1 MESSARRSINRTKL
15 VHYQNSS
22 RPYDAWMCG
31 TCLLTG
37 NSPNLTK
44 NDCSVSA
51 FAGFGDTLRPK
62 SFAGLFGAAPSIAP
76 AGADA
81 PACCSNAGDGID
93 KNALFRFCWA
103 ATSCASAATG
113 GRCADRLGSE
123 IDVCVLATV
132 LGAVDMGTV

>member
-1 MESSARRSINRTKL
+1 MESSARTKL
-15 VHYQNSS
+15 VHYQNFS

-37 NSPNLTK
+37 NSPSLTK

-93 KNALFRFCWA
+93 KTRYSAFAGPRLLAHLRQRGADALIV
-103 ATSCASAATG
+103 S
-113 GRCADRLGSE
+113 GSE
-123 IDVCVLATV
+123 TDVCVLATV
-132 LGAVDMGTV
+132 LSAVDMGTV